1 MIPFVQPEIHK
12 RETGSRTMKI
22 LLLSDSL
29 IKGGRERRMIELIKG
44 LLEKPDVQTELVLF
58 SNVIDYP
65 EIHDIGIPLHIIERK
80 PAKDPRVFT
89 RLLKICKRFRPDVIH
104 TWSSMTAIFAF
115 PSVKLLKIKLVNG
128 NIANAPLNLK
138 IWDKELFRA
147 KLTFPFSDVIIGNSE
162 AGLKAYY
169 APESK
174 SVCIHNGFDFN
185 RISKLK
191 DTENIR
197 EQFHINTKYVVGKIA
212 AFTNRKDYHTYISAA
227 LKIVRMRDDVT
238 FLAIGGGPN
247 LEKVKKLVPEKFS
260 DKIIFTGP
268 QFDVESII
276 NIMNIGILSTNI
288 DIHGEGISNS
298 ILEYMVLGKPVIAT
312 EGGGTNEIVLDKKTG
327 YLVQPKAPEEMAE
340 MIDYLLNN
348 PDIAEEMGKTGR
360 QRVYDH
366 FNLDKM
372 TDIYYRLYKNLVKNK
387 D

>member
-1 MIPFVQPEIHK
+1 
-12 RETGSRTMKI
+12 MKI

-44 LLEKPDVQTELVLF
+44 LLKKPDVQTELVLF

-65 EIHDIGIPLHIIERK
+65 EIHEIGIPLHIIERK
-80 PAKDPRVFT
+80 PAKDPRVFY
-89 RLLKICKRFRPDVIH
+89 RLLQVCKRFQPDVIH
-104 TWSSMTAIFAF
+104 TWSSMTALFAY
-115 PSVKLLKIKLVNG
+115 PSVKLMNIKLVNG
-128 NIANAPLNLK
+128 NIANAPHNLK

-169 APESK
+169 APKSK
-174 SVCIHNGFDFN
+174 SLCIHNGFDFN

-191 DTENIR
+191 DSEAMR
-197 EQFHINTKYVVGKIA
+197 EQFQIKTKYVVGKIA
-212 AFTNRKDYHTYISAA
+212 AFTNRKDYHSYIEAA

-247 LEKVKKLVPEKFS
+247 LEKEKATVPDKFK

-276 NIMNIGILSTNI
+276 NILTIGVLSTNI

-298 ILEYMVLGKPVIAT
+298 IMEYMVLGKPVVAT
-312 EGGGTNEIVLDKKTG
+312 EGGGTNEIVLDNKTG
-327 YLVQPKAPEEMAE
+327 FLVPPKSPEILAE
-340 MIDYLLNN
+340 KIGYLLDN
-348 PDIAEEMGKTGR
+348 PEKAQQMGEKGR

-372 TDIYYRLYKNLVKNK
+372 TEIYYNLYKNLVNGKN
-387 D
+387 